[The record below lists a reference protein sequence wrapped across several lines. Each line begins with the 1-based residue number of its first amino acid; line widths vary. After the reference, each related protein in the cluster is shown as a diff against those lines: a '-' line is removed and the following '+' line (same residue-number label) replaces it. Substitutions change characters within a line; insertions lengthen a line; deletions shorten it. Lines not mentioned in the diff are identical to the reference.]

1 MAGANSK
8 GAGGPPPTGPAQT
21 GPADGPTDYRET
33 MEYKAAL
40 ELEMWKEQEERKFE
54 EQVGSGE
61 GLWGRT

>member
-1 MAGANSK
+1 MAGTNSK

-21 GPADGPTDYRET
+21 GPTDGPTDYRDT

-54 EQVGSGE
+54 EQVGSRE
-61 GLWGRT
+61 GLWERK